1 MNKNI
6 ILLTSVLMLS
16 GVSVHANEQDKS
28 VPVNLYVE
36 ATVLDYTVPESISM
50 YVKANSN
57 EADIDDM
64 KITNNS
70 KVGVIQI
77 KNISALAINDYTKVE
92 DISDFS
98 KLPMNS
104 KKVSLVFR
112 NHDMMTDYKEVIEVD
127 PECDETLSFTGHS
140 NATTEI
146 VADQP
151 FEIIMTVG
159 FK

>member
-16 GVSVHANEQDKS
+16 GVSVASEQDKS

-127 PECDETLSFTGHS
+127 PECDENLSSTGHS

>member
-77 KNISALAINDYTKVE
+77 KNISALAINDYTK
-92 DISDFS
+92 IYL
-98 KLPMNS
+98 K
-104 KKVSLVFR
+104 
-112 NHDMMTDYKEVIEVD
+112 Y
-127 PECDETLSFTGHS
+127 LS
-140 NATTEI
+140 
-146 VADQP
+146 
-151 FEIIMTVG
+151 
-159 FK
+159 

>member
-16 GVSVHANEQDKS
+16 GVSVASEQDKS

-104 KKVSLVFR
+104 KKASLVFR

-127 PECDETLSFTGHS
+127 QNVMRTFLLLDIQMLPLKSLLINHL
-140 NATTEI
+140 
-146 VADQP
+146 
-151 FEIIMTVG
+151 
-159 FK
+159 KL

>member
-77 KNISALAINDYTKVE
+77 KNISA
-92 DISDFS
+92 
-98 KLPMNS
+98 
-104 KKVSLVFR
+104 
-112 NHDMMTDYKEVIEVD
+112 
-127 PECDETLSFTGHS
+127 
-140 NATTEI
+140 
-146 VADQP
+146 
-151 FEIIMTVG
+151 
-159 FK
+159 

>member
-16 GVSVHANEQDKS
+16 GVSVASEQDKS

-77 KNISALAINDYTKVE
+77 KNISALAINDYTKVK
-92 DISDFS
+92 IYQTSQS
-98 KLPMNS
+98 YL
-104 KKVSLVFR
+104 
-112 NHDMMTDYKEVIEVD
+112 
-127 PECDETLSFTGHS
+127 
-140 NATTEI
+140 
-146 VADQP
+146 
-151 FEIIMTVG
+151 
-159 FK
+159 

>member
-16 GVSVHANEQDKS
+16 GVSVASEQDKS

-70 KVGVIQI
+70 KV
-77 KNISALAINDYTKVE
+77 E

-104 KKVSLVFR
+104 KKASLVFR

>member
-16 GVSVHANEQDKS
+16 GVSVASEQDKS
-28 VPVNLYVE
+28 VSVNLYVE

-104 KKVSLVFR
+104 KKASLVFR

-127 PECDETLSFTGHS
+127 PECDENLSFTGHS

>member
-112 NHDMMTDYKEVIEVD
+112 NHGMMTDYKEVIEVD